1 MIVERYN
8 TPFARFVKKNF
19 GTINKFKKVLS
30 VSEPTVRLYL
40 KHPTRMRI
48 EDFNRICN
56 FLEMKREDVW
66 KSMTIEVTIK
76 NEGNE

>member
-1 MIVERYN
+1 
-8 TPFARFVKKNF
+8 
-19 GTINKFKKVLS
+19 
-30 VSEPTVRLYL
+30 
-40 KHPTRMRI
+40 MRI

-66 KSMTIEVTIK
+66 KSMITEVTIK